1 MPQIIST
8 DSPHSIFFLNGWIGE
23 RLAQEWLQSKGYH
36 VERAIPQRRGTKSA
50 TSSGDID
57 LVAKKESK
65 VIYVEVKFW
74 AKKYTLTPSWLV
86 EFMLERKKLNTLF
99 EQHRDAT
106 HYMLIYRYPATGT
119 FMYRNELKYVK
130 SLVSHYKVPLDLIQ
144 KISGQPSSKFV
155 EVVLEY
161 LVHKNAGKKAKF
173 EIVYFKQILEELW
186 NTQRPDDY
194 RSILKEEL
202 IKYFDA
208 SYSQVVSMHK
218 DSSNSS

>member
-1 MPQIIST
+1 MPRKIST
-8 DSPHSIFFLNGWIGE
+8 DLPDRIFFLNGWIGE
-23 RLAQEWLQSKGYH
+23 RVAQEWLKSKGYR

-57 LVAKKESK
+57 LVAKKESE
-65 VIYVEVKFW
+65 VLYVEVKFW

-106 HYMLIYRYPATGT
+106 HYMLIYRYAATGI
-119 FMYRNELKYVK
+119 FVYRSKFKYVK
-130 SLVSHYKVPLDLIQ
+130 SLLSRYKIPLDLML

-161 LVHKNAGKKAKF
+161 LVHKNAGKKVEF

-186 NTQRPDDY
+186 KSQRTDNY
-194 RSILKEEL
+194 SSMLKEEL

-208 SYSQVVSMHK
+208 SYSQVVSMRE
-218 DSSNSS
+218 DSCNST